1 MTLAERLILNS
12 LSPLALFV
20 RSLALS
26 ALGIG
31 CGSLLFPSEAS
42 LVGVGLFAFSQGK
55 TVEALLDRNRDEIWG
70 EVTTPA
76 RANLKLT
83 MSLMVIFLGVFTTYL
98 FAVQVVAGHYNALE
112 PVERLF
118 DKQIGDFG
126 AGRFQDIVFSEFG
139 LILKHNAGVLFACFS
154 FALIYR
160 HAGMLLVLSWN
171 ASVWGAVFSYLSIVA
186 TEPDSGG
193 LSSAVDPVLYTGKTL
208 VCILPH
214 LVSEAVAYVLVAM
227 AGVFTSLGIAR
238 HKFGSDSFLQVTR
251 AVLNIFLYAIAW
263 LCVAAAVEAYG
274 APALRDVVFG

>member
-1 MTLAERLILNS
+1 MTLPDCLTPNS
-12 LSPLALFV
+12 LSPLALFL

-70 EVTTPA
+70 EVISPA
-76 RANLKLT
+76 RANLKLA
-83 MSLMVIFLGVFTTYL
+83 MSLMVIFLGVFATYL
-98 FAVQVVAGHYNALE
+98 FAVQIVAGHYNDLA

-126 AGRFQDIVFSEFG
+126 AGRFEDIVFAEFT

-160 HAGMLLVLSWN
+160 HAGMLLVLAWN
-171 ASVWGAVFSYLSIVA
+171 ASVWGAVFSYLSLVA
-186 TEPDSGG
+186 TENDSGMA
-193 LSSAVDPVLYTGKTL
+193 SSAVYPAVYASKTL

-227 AGVFTSLGIAR
+227 AGVFTSLGLAR
-238 HKFGSDSFLQVTR
+238 HKIGSDSFMQVTR
-251 AVLNIFLYAIAW
+251 AILNIFLYAIAW
-263 LCVAAAVEAYG
+263 LCLAAAIEAYG
-274 APALRDVVFG
+274 APWLRQLIFG

>member
-1 MTLAERLILNS
+1 MTLPEWLKPNS
-12 LSPLALFV
+12 LSPLALFL

-55 TVEALLDRNRDEIWG
+55 TVEALLNRNRDEIWG
-70 EVTTPA
+70 EVIPPA
-76 RANLKLT
+76 RANLKLA

-98 FAVQVVAGHYNALE
+98 FAVQLVAGHFNSLE

-126 AGRFQDIVFSEFG
+126 AGRFQDIDFEAFA

-171 ASVWGAVFSYLSIVA
+171 ASVWGAVFSYLSLVA
-186 TEPDSGG
+186 TENDTGVVA
-193 LSSAVDPVLYTGKTL
+193 SSVDPVLYASKTL

-238 HKFGSDSFLQVTR
+238 HKIGSDSFMQVTR
-251 AVLNIFLYAIAW
+251 AILNIFLYSIAW
-263 LCVAAAVEAYG
+263 LCLAAAVEAYG
-274 APALRDVVFG
+274 APALRDLVFG